1 MLNKEKT
8 ANWARLKYLLAVPLG
23 VGLLC
28 ASTLSFS
35 KSYGYLEIG
44 EQKLVQQKVPKNKQ
58 EKPVYYPEHR
68 YDEKNN
74 FISLEKRAIIVN
86 GKVVADKN
94 KFFGVAEADEIKY
107 LNSAEATKKYGSK
120 AGKNGAVVITGKNLI
135 ETPPPPMMPITGTP
149 PLSPKTPKVK
159 KDQIKF
165 PTTYYP
171 KYKHDK
177 EGNYIS
183 LEERLIVVNGKII
196 SDKNKYY
203 GTAEADKIIF
213 LNGNDASKKYGIKQG
228 KKGAIEIY
236 GEKAVF
242 TFPPPIVKP
251 DKKASK
257 GDKAK
262 LVKEIELAELSLT
275 ENKKVEEI
283 EIVPTKNF
291 EGVEI
296 KEGNNQKFEAK
307 PIEKLKIVPTQKMR
321 NLKLTPAETQNKTGA
336 VKKVNTV
343 KGKPEV
349 NTAKSS
355 FEKTNNVFS
364 KAWTL
369 YKPKVEEK
377 KNDNC

>member
-28 ASTLSFS
+28 ASTLGFS
-35 KSYGYLEIG
+35 KSYGFVEIG
-44 EQKLVQQKVPKNKQ
+44 ERKQVQQKASKNKQ

-94 KFFGVAEADEIKY
+94 KYYGVAEADEIKY
-107 LNSAEATKKYGSK
+107 LNTAEATKKYGSK
-120 AGKNGAVVITGKNLI
+120 IGKNGAVVITGKNLVN
-135 ETPPPPMMPITGTP
+135 TPPPPMMPLADQANPTKI
-149 PLSPKTPKVK
+149 K
-159 KDQIKF
+159 KDQVKFPPPVVKKNKTRTGTAIVKPDQVKF

-196 SDKNKYY
+196 ADKNKYH

-213 LNGNDASKKYGIKQG
+213 LNRKDAIKKYGSEEG
-228 KKGAIEIY
+228 KNGAVEIY

-251 DKKASK
+251 DKER
-257 GDKAK
+257 
-262 LVKEIELAELSLT
+262 VKEQI
-275 ENKKVEEI
+275 
-283 EIVPTKNF
+283 
-291 EGVEI
+291 
-296 KEGNNQKFEAK
+296 
-307 PIEKLKIVPTQKMR
+307 
-321 NLKLTPAETQNKTGA
+321 KTGA
-336 VKKVNTV
+336 LKKDRQEITS
-343 KGKPEV
+343 
-349 NTAKSS
+349 AKET
-355 FEKTNNVFS
+355 FQKTNNVFN

-369 YKPKVEEK
+369 YKPKVEEN
-377 KNDNC
+377 KNDKC

>member
-28 ASTLSFS
+28 ASTLGFS
-35 KSYGYLEIG
+35 KSYGFLEIG
-44 EQKLVQQKVPKNKQ
+44 EQKLVQQKAPKNKQ
-58 EKPVYYPEHR
+58 EKPIYYPEFR

-120 AGKNGAVVITGKNLI
+120 AGKNGAVVITGKNLM
-135 ETPPPPMMPITGTP
+135 ETPPPPMMPLAAP
-149 PLSPKTPKVK
+149 ASPPKVK
-159 KDQIKF
+159 KGQIK
-165 PTTYYP
+165 
-171 KYKHDK
+171 
-177 EGNYIS
+177 S
-183 LEERLIVVNGKII
+183 
-196 SDKNKYY
+196 
-203 GTAEADKIIF
+203 
-213 LNGNDASKKYGIKQG
+213 
-228 KKGAIEIY
+228 
-236 GEKAVF
+236 
-242 TFPPPIVKP
+242 PPPIVKP
-251 DKKASK
+251 DKKVSNE
-257 GDKAK
+257 DKAK
-262 LVKEIELAELSLT
+262 LMKEIELTEISLT

-307 PIEKLKIVPTQKMR
+307 PIEKLKIVPTQKTR
-321 NLKLTPAETQNKTGA
+321 NFKLAPAETLNKTGA

-343 KGKPEV
+343 KGKAEASS
-349 NTAKSS
+349 AKST